1 MKKLHPLLFLA
12 TVVALH
18 AGPGHDHGEAAMAHA
33 APSSGPVRL
42 TEMMVRNLDLQTA
55 EVELRA
61 LEKTFPAL
69 GHVEADQARV
79 MAVTTRVPG
88 RVTRLAAYEGQQVR
102 EGDFLLEVES
112 RIVADPPPK
121 LQFKAPRDGV
131 ILDLHTLSGEAV
143 APESHLLKVADL
155 SEVFAVAQVY
165 EGQLA
170 AVSPGQRVRVRPIA
184 YRDLAFEG
192 EVVRTAAS
200 LDRET
205 GTLRVFV
212 RVVNKDGKLLPGMR
226 VQLAFVTA
234 DSEAAVVVPRAAVLG
249 EAGDLF
255 VFRQLTDAPFT
266 YERTPVVIG
275 LRDDRFVEII
285 DGVLPGDLVVTRGNY
300 QLQYVGSAGQKIED
314 DHGHSHGPGGHQ
326 H

>member
-1 MKKLHPLLFLA
+1 MKLPSLLFLA
-12 TVVALH
+12 AAAALH
-18 AGPGHDHGEAAMAHA
+18 AGPGHDHGDAELAHA

-42 TEMMVRNLDLQTA
+42 TETMVRNLDLRTA

-69 GHVEADQARV
+69 GHIEADQARV

-88 RVTRLAAYEGQQVR
+88 RVTRLTAYEGQHVR

-121 LQFKAPRDGV
+121 LQFKAPRAGV
-131 ILDLHTLSGEAV
+131 ILDLHTLAGDAV
-143 APESHLLKVADL
+143 APEAHLLKVADL

-170 AVSPGQRVRVRPIA
+170 SVAPGQRVRVRPIA

-212 RVVNKDGKLLPGMR
+212 RVANKDGRLLPGMR

-255 VFRQLTDAPFT
+255 VFRQLAEMSFT
-266 YERTPVVIG
+266 YERTPVVVG

-300 QLQYVGSAGQKIED
+300 QLQYVGSSGQKIED
-314 DHGHSHGPGGHQ
+314 DHGHSHAPGSPQ

>member
-1 MKKLHPLLFLA
+1 MKKLSSLFLLA
-12 TVVALH
+12 ASAALH
-18 AGPGHDHGEAAMAHA
+18 AGPGHDHGEAGLAH
-33 APSSGPVRL
+33 PSTSSGPVRL
-42 TEMMVRNLDLQTA
+42 AETMVRNLDLQTA

-79 MAVTTRVPG
+79 TAITTRVPG
-88 RVTRLAAYEGQQVR
+88 RVTRLEVYEGQQVR
-102 EGDFLLEVES
+102 EGDVLLEMES

-121 LQFKAPRDGV
+121 LRFKAPRDGV
-131 ILDLHTLSGEAV
+131 ILDLHTLAGEAV

-170 AVSPGQRVRVRPIA
+170 SVTPGQRVRLRPLA
-184 YRDLAFEG
+184 YRELAFEG

-212 RVVNKDGKLLPGMR
+212 RVANKERKLLPGMR

-234 DSEAAVVVPRAAVLG
+234 DSESAVVVPHTALLG

-275 LRDDRFVEII
+275 LRDNRFVEII

-300 QLQYVGSAGQKIED
+300 QLQFVGSVGHKIVD